1 MKPVPV
7 IVSLVAA
14 TFLVVGTGYHFA
26 TRSPENGPAPLP
38 GGATPGGNA
47 GGIASTGAAG
57 PSVGGEP
64 AAGRR
69 VLRAPRSVE
78 QAEGELG
85 ISRSY
90 LEEADRRAD
99 EVASRMGSDLS
110 VLEDAG
116 YDLHSRSAEDAS
128 RKLGLRLG
136 VGAEVLGKLGGILA
150 EDRASRTGS
159 RMAAE
164 EARLE
169 HHRTLIGNDREA
181 YVNYLALESMVSRG
195 HPLSGKQ
202 GAFYKDY
209 RQTLEGEGESG
220 APADDREWHEKPEV
234 LDLMRGHLSPDQE
247 AELQEFV
254 DEQKAREQERQEAHA
269 RMRSGVIADRLGLD
283 EAERKEL
290 HEYLRE
296 NPDASGREIGGIL
309 APELRELL
317 PPGL

>member
-7 IVSLVAA
+7 TVSLGTAA
-14 TFLVVGTGYHFA
+14 FLVLCTGFHIA
-26 TRSPENGPAPLP
+26 TRSPASRT
-38 GGATPGGNA
+38 ATPPARATHGGDL
-47 GGIASTGAAG
+47 GEIASRGAAG
-57 PSVGGEP
+57 PAVGGEP
-64 AAGRR
+64 RGGRSA
-69 VLRAPRSVE
+69 LRPPRGVA

-85 ISRSY
+85 ISRLY
-90 LEEADRRAD
+90 LQEANQRVD
-99 EVASRMGSDLS
+99 EIISRMGSDLS
-110 VLEDAG
+110 VLQDRG
-116 YDLHSRSAEDAS
+116 YDLRSRSAEDAS
-128 RKLGLRLG
+128 RKLGLRLR
-136 VGAEVLGKLGGILA
+136 VEPEVMGKLGGILA

-164 EARLE
+164 KARLE
-169 HHRTLIGNDREA
+169 HNRTLIDNNREA
-181 YVNYLALESMVSRG
+181 YVNYLALESMASRG

-202 GAFYKDY
+202 EAFHKEF
-209 RQTLEGEGESG
+209 RRAVEGDGESA
-220 APADDREWHEKPEV
+220 APVDEREWYEKPEL
-234 LDLMRGHLSPDQE
+234 LDLMRGHLSADQQ

-283 EAERKEL
+283 EAERTEL

-296 NPDASGREIGGIL
+296 NPDASGREIKGIL

>member
-7 IVSLVAA
+7 TLSLVAA
-14 TFLVVGTGYHFA
+14 TFLVAGTGYLIA
-26 TRSPENGPAPLP
+26 ARSPGGGTPTPP
-38 GGATPGGNA
+38 GGTTSGGD
-47 GGIASTGAAG
+47 GGGVAFPEAAG
-57 PSVGGEP
+57 PPVAGEP

-69 VLRAPRSVE
+69 ALRASRGGA

-90 LEEADRRAD
+90 LDEANRRAD
-99 EVASRMGSDLS
+99 EMAARTGSDQS
-110 VLEDAG
+110 VLEDPG

-136 VGAEVLGKLGGILA
+136 VDPQVLGKLGGILA
-150 EDRASRTGS
+150 EDRASRSGS
-159 RMAAE
+159 RIAAE
-164 EARLE
+164 KARLE
-169 HHRTLIGNDREA
+169 HHRTLIDHDRDA

-202 GAFYKDY
+202 EAFYKEY
-209 RQTLEGEGESG
+209 RQTMEGEGESG
-220 APADDREWHEKPEV
+220 EPADDREWHEKPEV
-234 LDLMRGHLSPDQE
+234 LDAMRGHLSAEQQ
-247 AELQEFV
+247 AELEEFV

-283 EAERKEL
+283 EAERTEL
-290 HEYLRE
+290 HEFLRE
-296 NPDASGREIGGIL
+296 NPDASGREIKGIL

>member
-7 IVSLVAA
+7 TVSLVAA
-14 TFLVVGTGYHFA
+14 TFLVVGTGYHIA
-26 TRSPENGPAPLP
+26 SRSPANGSATLLVR
-38 GGATPGGNA
+38 ATPDGVA
-47 GGIASTGAAG
+47 GGIAFPGAAG
-57 PSVGGEP
+57 PPVAGEP
-64 AAGRR
+64 APGRR
-69 VLRAPRSVE
+69 GLRTSRGVV

-90 LEEADRRAD
+90 LEEANRRAD
-99 EVASRMGSDLS
+99 EMAARTGSELS
-110 VLEDAG
+110 VLQNPG
-116 YDLHSRSAEDAS
+116 YDLHSHAAEDSS

-136 VGAEVLGKLGGILA
+136 VDPQVLEKLGGILA

-159 RMAAE
+159 RIAAE
-164 EARLE
+164 KARLE
-169 HHRTLIGNDREA
+169 HHRTLIDHDRDA

-202 GAFYKDY
+202 EAYYKDY
-209 RQTLEGEGESG
+209 RQTMEGEGESG
-220 APADDREWHEKPEV
+220 APADDREWHEKPEL
-234 LDLMRGHLSPDQE
+234 LDAMRGHLSAEQQ
-247 AELQEFV
+247 AELEEFV

-283 EAERKEL
+283 EAERREL

-296 NPDASGREIGGIL
+296 NPDASGREIKGIL